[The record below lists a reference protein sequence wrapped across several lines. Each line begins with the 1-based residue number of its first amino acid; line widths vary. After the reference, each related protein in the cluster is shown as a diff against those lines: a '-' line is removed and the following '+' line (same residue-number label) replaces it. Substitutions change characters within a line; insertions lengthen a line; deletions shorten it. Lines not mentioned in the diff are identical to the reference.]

1 MTRWTLEQV
10 VAEIGVDRTAVTSWV
25 EQHWVLPE
33 SEGDGGQGAW
43 RFDDVD
49 LARLRLIAELT
60 RDLEIGDEAI
70 PVVLNLLDQIYQL
83 RDKLSALE
91 QAIDRASPECRAEI
105 ARLLGGVK
113 TDE

>member
-10 VAEIGVDRTAVTSWV
+10 VAEIGVDRAAVTSWV

-33 SEGDGGQGAW
+33 SEGGAW
-43 RFDDVD
+43 HFDDLD

-60 RDLEIGDEAI
+60 QELEIGDEAI

-83 RDKLSALE
+83 RDKLAALE
-91 QAIDRASPECRAEI
+91 QAIEQASPDCRAEI
-105 ARLLGGVK
+105 AQILGGGK
-113 TDE
+113 TEE